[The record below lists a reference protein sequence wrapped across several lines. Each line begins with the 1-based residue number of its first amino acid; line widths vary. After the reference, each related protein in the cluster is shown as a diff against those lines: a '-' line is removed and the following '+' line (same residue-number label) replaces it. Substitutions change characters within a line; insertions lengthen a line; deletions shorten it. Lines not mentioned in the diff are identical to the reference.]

1 MGSGAD
7 PTVYRV
13 RRRSC
18 SRPVLGFV
26 LALVFGGA
34 LAQPY
39 PSRPIRI
46 VAPFPASGGVDLSA
60 RVIGQKLAERLGTT
74 VVVDNRPGAGGIL
87 GTDIVAKAPADG
99 YTLLLASGSHAINP
113 ALHHKLP
120 YDAVRDF
127 APVALVVTAPSIL
140 TVTPSLGVRTM
151 KYFLALARAKA
162 GQLPFASPGTG
173 TPPHLAIELLKSA
186 ANVDFTHIPYKGAA
200 EFLPDLMAGRV
211 SAGISAVPTVLSL
224 VQAEK
229 LYPLGVTT
237 KVRSR
242 ALPAVPTISE
252 GGVPGYEAAT
262 WYALLA
268 PASTP
273 QAVLDRLNQEVV
285 QIVRTDD
292 VRERLAR
299 QGLETTG
306 SSRQELGTLIR
317 QDIVKWQKVVKTA
330 GIKPE

>member
-1 MGSGAD
+1 MYFIRRGSPA
-7 PTVYRV
+7 RA
-13 RRRSC
+13 
-18 SRPVLGFV
+18 
-26 LALVFGGA
+26 LALFLGLTFA
-34 LAQPY
+34 NAMAQPY

-46 VAPFPASGGVDLSA
+46 VAPFPASGGLDLSA

-74 VVVDNRPGAGGIL
+74 VVIDNRPGAGGIL

-113 ALHHKLP
+113 AVHRKLP

-127 APVALVVTAPSIL
+127 APIARVVTAPSII
-140 TVTPSLGVRTM
+140 TVTPTLGTRTVQE
-151 KYFLALARAKA
+151 FLALARAKP
-162 GQLPFASPGTG
+162 GQLAFASPGTG
-173 TPPHLAIELLKSA
+173 TPPHLAIELLRSA
-186 ANVDFTHIPYKGAA
+186 AKVEFTHIPYKGAA

-211 SAGISAVPTVLSL
+211 AAGISAVPTVLSL

-229 LYPLGVTT
+229 LHPLGVTT

-242 ALPAVPTISE
+242 ALPSVPTISE

-268 PASTP
+268 PANTP
-273 QAVLDRLNQEVV
+273 QAVLERLNQEVM
-285 QIVRTDD
+285 QLLDTDD
-292 VRERLAR
+292 VRERLGR
-299 QGLETTG
+299 QGLEING
-306 SSRQELGTLIR
+306 SSRQELASLIR
-317 QDIVKWQKVVKTA
+317 QDIAKWQNVVKTA

>member
-1 MGSGAD
+1 L
-7 PTVYRV
+7 YRAL
-13 RRRSC
+13 RRTS
-18 SRPVLGFV
+18 PLALGLV
-26 LALVFGGA
+26 LALAFGGA
-34 LAQPY
+34 TAQPY

-60 RVIGQKLAERLGTT
+60 RVIGLKLGERLGTT

-113 ALHHKLP
+113 ALHRKLP

-127 APVALVVTAPSIL
+127 APVALVVTAASII
-140 TVTPSLGVRTM
+140 TVPPSLGVRTTQD
-151 KYFLALARAKA
+151 FLALARAKR
-162 GQLPFASPGTG
+162 GGLVFASPGTG

-186 ANVDFTHIPYKGAA
+186 AKVDFTHVPYKGAA

-237 KVRSR
+237 KIRSR
-242 ALPAVPTISE
+242 ALPSVPTISE
-252 GGVPGYEAAT
+252 DGVAGYEAAT

-268 PASTP
+268 PANTP
-273 QAVLDRLNQEVV
+273 QAVLERLNQETV
-285 QIVRTDD
+285 QIVGTDE
-292 VRERLAR
+292 VRDRLSR

-306 SSRQELGTLIR
+306 SSRQELAALIR
-317 QDIVKWQKVVKTA
+317 QDIAKWQTVVRTA